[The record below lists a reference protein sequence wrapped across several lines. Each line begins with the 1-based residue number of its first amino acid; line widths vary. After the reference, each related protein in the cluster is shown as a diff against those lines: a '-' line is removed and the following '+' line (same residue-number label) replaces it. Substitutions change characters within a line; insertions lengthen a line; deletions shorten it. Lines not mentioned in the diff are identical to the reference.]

1 MDERITARVKAR
13 GLAAG
18 FHRVGIASAGPLT
31 DDFARYEDFVAAG
44 YHGTMDWL
52 AESPAVR
59 RDVDHPGILDGAQSV
74 IVCALS
80 YHRSD
85 SPEPLVGAR
94 IARYARGQDYHNF
107 FRKRLRKLA
116 AWLRSEFGA
125 EARPMV
131 DTAPVLERA
140 WARRAGVGFVGKN
153 GCIIAPGLGS
163 YLLLGEVV
171 TTLALV
177 PDPPAEPRCGAC
189 TLCLD
194 GCPTAAFPRPWVLDA
209 RRCVSYLTIEQPDAF
224 PEALRA
230 PVGDRVFGCDT
241 CQDVCPFNRTA
252 PPPPEGTRP
261 FVDAGRWE
269 GLTVADLLG
278 LSEAEFAARAE
289 GSPLARPGREGMARN
304 AAVVLG
310 NTGTRVHLPI
320 LQHAASYDPSVVVRE
335 SAAWALAAIARRA
348 PPGD

>member
-1 MDERITARVKAR
+1 MDERITARVKAQC
-13 GLAAG
+13 LEAG
-18 FHRVGIASAGPLT
+18 FHRVGVAEATPLT
-31 DDFARYEDFVAAG
+31 DDFARYEGFVAEG
-44 YHGTMDWL
+44 FHGAMDWL
-52 AESPAVR
+52 AEHPAVR
-59 RDVDHPGILDGAQSV
+59 RGVNHPGILDGARSV

-85 SPEPLVGAR
+85 PVEPLAGAR
-94 IARYARGQDYHNF
+94 IARYAQGQDYHNF

-163 YLLLGEVV
+163 FILLGEVV
-171 TTLALV
+171 TSLALT
-177 PDPPAEPRCGAC
+177 PDTPAEPRCGAC

-194 GCPTAAFPRPWVLDA
+194 GCPTGAFARPWVLDA

-224 PEALRA
+224 PEALRS
-230 PVGDRVFGCDT
+230 PVGPRVFGCDT

-252 PPPPEGTRP
+252 PPPPESTRP
-261 FVDAGRWE
+261 FADAGRWE
-269 GLTVADLLG
+269 GLEVHDLLA
-278 LSEAEFAARAE
+278 LSEPEFALRTA
-289 GSPLARPGREGMARN
+289 GSPLARPGRAGMARN

-320 LQHAASYDPSVVVRE
+320 LQQAAAHDPSAIVRE
-335 SAAWALAAIARRA
+335 TAAWALDAITRREA
-348 PPGD
+348 ERG